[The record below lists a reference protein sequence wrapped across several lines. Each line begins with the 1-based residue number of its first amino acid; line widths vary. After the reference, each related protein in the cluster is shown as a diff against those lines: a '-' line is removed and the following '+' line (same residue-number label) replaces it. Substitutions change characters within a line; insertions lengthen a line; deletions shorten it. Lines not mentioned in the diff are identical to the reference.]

1 VSAPANHQ
9 NASHQSTQALVE
21 NPFLAVLVGFSIV
34 VGVLLAGRQF
44 IPKVLHEVVR
54 LRNRELFLIT
64 LVLICLG
71 TAAITAAAGL
81 SLAIGAFIAGLALSE
96 SEYGHQAFAEVL
108 PFRDTLASL
117 FFVSVGMLLDI
128 SFVFSHFGLVCLV
141 VFVIVLLKVFATAI
155 PAMLAGFPVRT
166 SLIAGGTI
174 AQVGEF
180 SFVLGSRGVDVGL
193 LTGDDY
199 QTFLAAAVITMAA
212 APLLTNVVPQLCD
225 WLGQVSWFGGIV
237 S

>member
-1 VSAPANHQ
+1 MSSTAIVLKLLSDRSQSGTQAGRISISVLLLQDLFVIVAMLAVPLLAASAGVSAPANHQ
-9 NASHQSTQALVE
+9 NTSHQSTQPLIE

-117 FFVSVGMLLDI
+117 FFVSVGMPRRFCNRVTQGFCHSNPGDACR
-128 SFVFSHFGLVCLV
+128 FSCPDEPYCWWDDRSSRR
-141 VFVIVLLKVFATAI
+141 I
-155 PAMLAGFPVRT
+155 
-166 SLIAGGTI
+166 LIR
-174 AQVGEF
+174 
-180 SFVLGSRGVDVGL
+180 SW
-193 LTGDDY
+193 
-199 QTFLAAAVITMAA
+199 ITR
-212 APLLTNVVPQLCD
+212 
-225 WLGQVSWFGGIV
+225 S
-237 S
+237 